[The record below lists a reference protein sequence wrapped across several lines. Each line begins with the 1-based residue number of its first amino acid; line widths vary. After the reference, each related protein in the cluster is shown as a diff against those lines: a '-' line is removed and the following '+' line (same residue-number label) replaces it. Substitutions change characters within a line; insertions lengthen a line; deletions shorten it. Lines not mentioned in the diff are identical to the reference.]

1 MEKENTRARAL
12 SPMPM
17 PESSLKS
24 KRKITSS
31 ASASNLSCFLRER
44 SSSGDLA
51 TLGEAAAGAGAS
63 KRRVCVLLTGG
74 TMAMRARKDGTLA
87 PSPGFLAA
95 QMRAMPELREAR
107 MPECVC
113 LDARATTRARRRARA
128 APSSLSRYRARALTR
143 ARRASQVRRD

>member
-1 MEKENTRARAL
+1 MAEKENN
-12 SPMPM
+12 PGKPPV

-31 ASASNLSCFLRER
+31 ASASNLSFFLRER
-44 SSSGDLA
+44 SSSGDLV
-51 TLGEAAAGAGAS
+51 EAAAAAAARA

-87 PSPGFLAA
+87 PSPGYLAA

-107 MPECVC
+107 MPECVS
-113 LDARATTRARRRARA
+113 RVSRA
-128 APSSLSRYRARALTR
+128 ARSSLSRSRARALTR
-143 ARRASQVRRD
+143 ACRAGTT

>member
-1 MEKENTRARAL
+1 MAEKENN
-12 SPMPM
+12 PGKPPV

-31 ASASNLSCFLRER
+31 ASASNLSFFLRER
-44 SSSGDLA
+44 SSSGDLT
-51 TLGEAAAGAGAS
+51 TLGEAGGGGAGAS

-107 MPECVC
+107 MPECVS
-113 LDARATTRARRRARA
+113 RVSRA
-128 APSSLSRYRARALTR
+128 ARSSLSRSRALALTR
-143 ARRASQVRRD
+143 ARRAGTT